1 MQGVSVERK
10 NYSGQCMLVFWDSK
24 VRKKRIG
31 ARSQC
36 VEREL
41 DIRKGFIYMEDLDV
55 FIVREMYNIYSKGGG
70 KLLFIKVYQ
79 MSVPNVFRLSH

>member
-41 DIRKGFIYMEDLDV
+41 VSGKG
-55 FIVREMYNIYSKGGG
+55 
-70 KLLFIKVYQ
+70 LFI
-79 MSVPNVFRLSH
+79 